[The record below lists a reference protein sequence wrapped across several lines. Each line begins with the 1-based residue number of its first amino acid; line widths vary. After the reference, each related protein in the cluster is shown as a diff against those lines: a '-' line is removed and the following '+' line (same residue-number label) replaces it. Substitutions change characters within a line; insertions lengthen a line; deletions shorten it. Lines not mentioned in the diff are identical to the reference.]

1 MLASPDVCGLPAS
14 VLAVVEREADA
25 WYPWVNLA
33 ARWTPAAV
41 GPVSVTETTEHPAA
55 RLSGLCPLSSC
66 LSLLDP
72 RKQTKLR
79 VALRVRS

>member
-1 MLASPDVCGLPAS
+1 MTEPEDGAGLPSLLASLNVCSLPTS
-14 VLAVVEREADA
+14 VLAGVEREALTTA

-55 RLSGLCPLSSC
+55 RLSGLCPLSC
-66 LSLLDP
+66 
-72 RKQTKLR
+72 
-79 VALRVRS
+79 